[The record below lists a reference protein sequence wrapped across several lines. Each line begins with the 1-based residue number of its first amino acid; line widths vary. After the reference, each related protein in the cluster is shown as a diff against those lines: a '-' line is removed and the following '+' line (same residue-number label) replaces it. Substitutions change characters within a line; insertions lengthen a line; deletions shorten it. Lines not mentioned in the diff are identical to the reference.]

1 MNSRDTH
8 ARSRPSGL
16 NPRIRRPD
24 GVAQRIDALVSR
36 PHRRIV
42 GCPLLAQSGHSS
54 LNAGYS
60 QIDTWFRARGGAFPF
75 SLPKVQI
82 DGTTGETWIYVSCG
96 SRANEVGVCSVSYQ
110 SCDLALAG
118 LLFSQHVAPKC

>member
-16 NPRIRRPD
+16 NPSIRRSD

-42 GCPLLAQSGHSS
+42 GCPPLAPNGLARQ
-54 LNAGYS
+54 
-60 QIDTWFRARGGAFPF
+60 FRPGPVLKVDRKPRAPAIMTRLIRLVGPESIATVTNLAPA
-75 SLPKVQI
+75 LPLM
-82 DGTTGETWIYVSCG
+82 TETNS
-96 SRANEVGVCSVSYQ
+96 ELQ
-110 SCDLALAG
+110 G
-118 LLFSQHVAPKC
+118 LLPQ